1 MNETPEILSAAAP
14 FHEPLA
20 EIERL
25 GDELMKQVAESMT
38 LKKDFTSS
46 DMFMLG
52 AVRRTLAQSKG
63 FSQLI
68 SARNFPCAAAILRM
82 QIDTAMRVYALY
94 CMTNRDS
101 CCQALL
107 GEQKF
112 NTLKGA
118 DGQKMTD
125 ANLRKNLAKHYP
137 WINSIYEATSDFI
150 HLSGRHFYN
159 SISNLDEETRTIHF
173 SISGNDPDRPDT
185 AYNEILGAFLAVSKL
200 VNSLLLGY
208 FLSRVDPKHEAE
220 NGAIPSA

>member
-1 MNETPEILSAAAP
+1 MNETTTG

-25 GDELMKQVAESMT
+25 GDELMKQVARSMT
-38 LKKDFTSS
+38 MEKDFTSS

-200 VNSLLLGY
+200 GNSLLLGY

>member
-1 MNETPEILSAAAP
+1 
-14 FHEPLA
+14 
-20 EIERL
+20 
-25 GDELMKQVAESMT
+25 MKHVAKSMT
-38 LKKDFTSS
+38 LEKDFTSS

-82 QIDTAMRVYALY
+82 QIDTAMRVFALY
-94 CMTNRDS
+94 GMRERDS

-107 GEQKF
+107 GGQKF
-112 NTLKGA
+112 NTLMNA

-137 WINSIYEATSDFI
+137 WINSIYKETSDFI

-159 SISNLDEETRTIHF
+159 SISHLDEETRTIHF
-173 SISGNDPDRPDT
+173 SISGNDPERPDT
-185 AYNEILGAFLAVSKL
+185 AYYEILGEFLEVSKL
-200 VNSLLLGY
+200 VNSMLIKY

-220 NGAIPSA
+220 NAAIPSA

>member
-1 MNETPEILSAAAP
+1 MNETTTG

-25 GDELMKQVAESMT
+25 GDELMKQVARSMT
-38 LKKDFTSS
+38 MEKDFTSS